1 MVGPL
6 AGVRVLD
13 LTQGVAGP
21 HATKLL
27 ADYGAAVT
35 KLEPPGGDR
44 ARTEG
49 PFPGDRPDPEASA
62 AFLWLNTNKRSA
74 IADLDVHADA
84 ALARRLIAGSDVV
97 VEDGAP
103 GQLAGRGLDLIAARA
118 ARPALVVCS
127 ITPFGQDGPYA
138 QLPASDLV
146 LQAMGGAMYSTGHAQ
161 RQPLR
166 LGGNYAEWQAGLAAA
181 YAIVLAV
188 LRVEAGGAGDH
199 IDLSIYETQAAG
211 KDRRQLNLLAYA
223 YSGAIAR
230 RRDTAFAICSGVR
243 PCRDGF
249 INLLGNQRLPEL
261 LRMIGRDDLAARSE
275 LDHPLAL
282 PPALVDEIEAAYLA
296 WTLAHDMR
304 NALAIAQRHRIL
316 GGTVHTIGDV
326 LADPAFGARG
336 FWDTLDHPRA
346 GALTYPGRPIVMA
359 DSPRPP
365 ARPAPLLDADGAA
378 VRAEASTLPDFAAPD
393 GANAG
398 VHEPAGPRPSGPSGP
413 SGSRPALPL
422 AGVRVIDLTM
432 VWAGPFASQLLAE
445 WGAEVI
451 KMEPI
456 TTVQPQTRA
465 LDGGGRPGWFVDGEP
480 GSDPWNRGVNFNCS
494 ACDKRSFTGNLR
506 TASGRDAFARLVAC
520 SDVVI
525 ENNVPETID
534 KLGVGYEALAAIN
547 PAIVMVRMP
556 GFGLTGP
563 YRDYRCWGNHLESMA
578 GHLLARC
585 YPDATPDAAG
595 ETYACDSVAGLT
607 AALATA
613 MALRH
618 RARTGRGQLVEV
630 PQLEAFAGLMG
641 RELLDHAMNGRDAS
655 ALANEHPLHAPH
667 GAYPCAGD
675 DRWIAIDVASDAQW
689 HALCAVLEASA
700 LAADPRFAS
709 AGARRQQRRALDA
722 SVAELTRARD
732 RETLWAA
739 LQAAGVV
746 AGPVQDDADAFAC
759 AQLRA
764 RGFFEPL
771 AREDIGTH
779 DYPGM
784 LFKWRDTPNHHRR
797 APVRLGEDNAYVYR
811 ELLGYSAEEY
821 RALVASGEV
830 GTAYP

>member
-1 MVGPL
+1 MPPGPGPL
-6 AGVRVLD
+6 EGLRVLD
-13 LTQGVAGP
+13 LTCGVAGP

-27 ADYGAAVT
+27 ADYGAVVT
-35 KLEPPGGDR
+35 KLEPPGGDPSR
-44 ARTEG
+44 REG
-49 PFPGDRPDPEASA
+49 PFPGDRPDLEASA

-74 IADLDVHADA
+74 VVDLDTADGV
-84 ALARRLIAGSDVV
+84 ALARRLVAASDVV

-103 GQLAGRGLDLIAARA
+103 GRLAARGLDLAAARA

-127 ITPFGQDGPYA
+127 ITSFGQDGPYA
-138 QLPASDLV
+138 GLVASDLV
-146 LQAMGGAMYSTGHAQ
+146 LQAMGGAMYSTGHAE
-161 RQPLR
+161 RAPLR

-188 LRVEAGGAGDH
+188 LRVEGGAPGDH
-199 IDLSIYETQAAG
+199 IDLSIYETQAGG

-230 RRDTAFAICSGVR
+230 RRETAFAICAGVR

-261 LRMIGRDDLAARSE
+261 LRMIGRDDLAALPDVARP
-275 LDHPLAL
+275 LDP
-282 PPALVDEIEAAYLA
+282 PPALVDEIEGAYLE

-304 NALAIAQRHRIL
+304 DALAIAQRHRIL
-316 GGTVHTIGDV
+316 GGTVQTIADV
-326 LADPAFGARG
+326 LADPAFRERG
-336 FWDTLDHPRA
+336 FWEEIDHPRTGPLA
-346 GALTYPGRPIVMA
+346 YPGRPFVMS

-365 ARPAPLLDADGAA
+365 ARRAPLLDEHGGE
-378 VRAEASTLPDFAAPD
+378 VRAEASALPDFAEA
-393 GANAG
+393 AG
-398 VHEPAGPRPSGPSGP
+398 STRASTPAAGPQ
-413 SGSRPALPL
+413 LPL
-422 AGVRVIDLTM
+422 TGVRVIDLTV

-445 WGAEVI
+445 WGAEVV

-465 LDGGGRPGWFVDGEP
+465 TDGGGRPGWFAAGDP
-480 GSDPWNRGVNFNCS
+480 GADPWNRGVSFNCS
-494 ACDKRSFTGNLR
+494 ACGKRSFTGNLR
-506 TASGRDAFARLVAC
+506 TAAGREAFDRLVAIA
-520 SDVVI
+520 DVVI

-534 KLGVGYEALAAIN
+534 RLGVGYEALAAIN
-547 PAIVMVRMP
+547 PRIVMVRMP

-578 GHLLARC
+578 GHLLTRC

-595 ETYACDSVAGLT
+595 ESYACDSIAGLT

-630 PQLEAFAGLMG
+630 PQIEAFAGMMG
-641 RELLDHAMNGRDAS
+641 RELLDYAMNGREAAGVANDHAS
-655 ALANEHPLHAPH
+655 HAPH

-675 DRWIAIDVASDAQW
+675 DRWIAIDVAGDDQW
-689 HALCAVLEASA
+689 RALCAA
-700 LAADPRFAS
+700 LAAPDLAADARFAD
-709 AGARRQQRRALDA
+709 AGARRQHRRALDA
-722 SVAELTRARD
+722 LVGERTRTRD
-732 RETLWAA
+732 RAA
-739 LQAAGVV
+739 LFGALQSAGVA

-759 AQLRA
+759 PQLRA

-771 AREDIGTH
+771 SRDDLGTH

-784 LFKWRDTPNHHRR
+784 LFKWRDTPNSHRGP
-797 APVRLGEDNAYVYR
+797 PVRLGADNAYVYR
-811 ELLGYSAEEY
+811 ELLGYTADEY
-821 RALVASGEV
+821 SELLASGEV